1 VAPTLRFERQLL
13 RQGHGRIAGVD
24 EVGRGSL
31 AGPVVAA
38 AVILPLTSASRMRRL
53 RGLDDSKVLTPEVRQ
68 RFFEHILSVAE
79 GVGIGWASHHVIDR
93 DGIAAANR
101 RALVRAVSN
110 CPGGADVLLL
120 DHFSLPESSLPQ
132 LPLTNGDSLSVS
144 IAAASVVAKVVRD
157 RWMSRCDRHF
167 PGYDFAL
174 HKGYGTARHR
184 DALQR
189 LGPCPLHRLSFEPV
203 ARSQL

>member
-1 VAPTLRFERQLL
+1 MAPTLRYERQLL
-13 RQGHGRIAGVD
+13 RQGHARIAGVD

-38 AVILPLTSASRMRRL
+38 AVILPVASPWRIRRL
-53 RGLDDSKVLTPEVRQ
+53 RGLDDSKVLTPQLREALC
-68 RFFEHILSVAE
+68 EHILSVADA
-79 GVGIGWASHHVIDR
+79 VGIGWASHHVIDR

-101 RALVRAVSN
+101 RALIRAASN
-110 CPGGADVLLL
+110 CPGGADILLI
-120 DHFSLPESSLPQ
+120 DHFGLPESPLPQ
-132 LPLTNGDSLSVS
+132 LPITRGDTLSLS

-157 RWMSRCDRHF
+157 RWMARWDRHY

-189 LGPCPLHRLSFEPV
+189 LGPCPLHRRTFEPV
-203 ARSQL
+203 ARLQR